1 MNYLESLTIKEYFVV
16 EQDNGSSVFV
26 EYYQTAGEALI
37 AAGKNW
43 GRLTKAEQKRNTV
56 SAWQVIRENIQPD
69 LVDEDRP
76 WWEATADRQG
86 NVVTFR
92 ATL

>member
-1 MNYLESLTIKEYFVV
+1 MNYLESMVIKEYYVV
-16 EQDNGSSVFV
+16 DQDDGSNVFV
-26 EYYQTAGEALI
+26 EYYATAGEALV

-56 SAWQVIRENIQPD
+56 GAWQVLPKNVQPD

-76 WWEATADRQG
+76 WWEATVDRQR
-86 NVVTFR
+86 NVVVFK
-92 ATL
+92 A